1 MKMNQTSKKR
11 KIARKTK
18 KSLLGK
24 RKKTESDEEDVAK
37 DFFGNDVI
45 EEVPVNDPGAREKEN
60 K

>member
-1 MKMNQTSKKR
+1 M
-11 KIARKTK
+11 
-18 KSLLGK
+18 LGK